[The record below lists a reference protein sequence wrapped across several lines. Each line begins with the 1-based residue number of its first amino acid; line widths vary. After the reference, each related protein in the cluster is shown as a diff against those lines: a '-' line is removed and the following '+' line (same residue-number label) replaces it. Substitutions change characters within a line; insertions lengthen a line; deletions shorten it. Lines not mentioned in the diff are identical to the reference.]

1 MTRLSARN
9 YRRQLQEAAARRR
22 LEIAKLLRDTPSTT
36 NIMLAKAL
44 NVSRNTI
51 TLDRRVIVEQLSN
64 QTLTETESLRADMVD
79 RLENLNKELELHR
92 KDGKL
97 PISVIHE
104 GLLVTRSIIEL
115 LGVRKAVTEQLEVRK
130 RTISFTTTIV
140 GTKTGETREPRVCS
154 VELVQ
159 KSLALTEGDQD

>member
-1 MTRLSARN
+1 MTAPSSYL
-9 YRRQLQEAAARRR
+9 RQLHEEAARRR
-22 LEIAKLLRDTPSTT
+22 LEIAKLLRDTPSAT

-51 TLDRRVIVEQLSN
+51 TLDRRVIVEQLKSE
-64 QTLTETESLRADMVD
+64 TLTETERLRFDMVD

-97 PISVIHE
+97 PVSVIHE
-104 GLLVTRSIIEL
+104 GLLVTRAIIEL
-115 LGVRKAVTEQLEVRK
+115 LGVRKPVTEQLEVRK
-130 RTISFTTTIV
+130 RTISFITSIA
-140 GTKTGETREPRVCS
+140 GKTGEASEPKVFS
-154 VELVQ
+154 VELGQ